1 MMTMTTLETR
11 ETTQP
16 PDRAKLNGG
25 IVQVTGN
32 TRGSA
37 RRSVAAWPGGWAG
50 WGGAMGWRDGVA
62 GVVRFLFAGGRSPI
76 IGRVWALD
84 VRAEM

>member
-1 MMTMTTLETR
+1 MTTLEAR

-16 PDRAKLNGG
+16 PVRAKLNGR

-32 TRGSA
+32 TRRVGAAIDRSLA
-37 RRSVAAWPGGWAG
+37 RQVGELGWP
-50 WGGAMGWRDGVA
+50 DGVA
-62 GVVRFLFAGGRSPI
+62 RVVHFLFADGCSPI

-84 VRAEM
+84 GRGEM